1 MLLAV
6 IDLAEAGGL
15 VENAIF
21 YRPALLERFTEYF
34 EAVRKERQHPNAYMP
49 FFHLRS
55 DGFWTLHPLA
65 EKAQALASM
74 STAVKHTDIT
84 QNVEYASLE
93 DDLHELIQ
101 SNAAR
106 QELRAALITHWFGDQ
121 SESVWQLV
129 RKHQQENQDEQALRT
144 EPANNQSSV
153 RDAEIPARTAAFRR
167 IVLDAYDYRCAATG
181 WRVLIP
187 GGTTLIEAA
196 HIVPF
201 SESFDDNPRNG
212 MALTP
217 TFHEAL
223 DRNLIAPGPDMK
235 WHVSPLFDKRIPD
248 FRAFVELE
256 GQQVIYEGDP
266 EFAPSPRNLEHRLE
280 MLRRV

>member
-6 IDLAEAGGL
+6 IDLAEAGEL
-15 VENAIF
+15 IENAIF
-21 YRPALLERFTEYF
+21 YRPELLERFSEYF
-34 EAVRKERQHPNAYMP
+34 DAVRTERQHPNAYMP

-65 EKAQALASM
+65 GQESALASM
-74 STAVKHTDIT
+74 STAVKHSDIT
-84 QNVEYASLE
+84 QNVDYASLE
-93 DDLHELIQ
+93 NDLHGLLQ
-101 SNAAR
+101 SEAAR
-106 QELRAALITHWFGDQ
+106 QELRATLIAHWFGGS
-121 SESVWQLV
+121 SETVWQLV
-129 RKHQQENQDEQALRT
+129 RKHQKENQDEHALRAEAT
-144 EPANNQSSV
+144 ASQSVV

-201 SESFDDNPRNG
+201 AESFNDSPRNG

-223 DRNLIAPGPDMK
+223 DRNLIAPGPDLK
-235 WHVSPLFDKRIPD
+235 WHVSPLFDRRIPD

-256 GQQVIYEGDP
+256 GQRVIYDGDP
-266 EFAPSPRNLEHRLE
+266 NFAPSRDNLEQRLA
-280 MLRRV
+280 MLRRD